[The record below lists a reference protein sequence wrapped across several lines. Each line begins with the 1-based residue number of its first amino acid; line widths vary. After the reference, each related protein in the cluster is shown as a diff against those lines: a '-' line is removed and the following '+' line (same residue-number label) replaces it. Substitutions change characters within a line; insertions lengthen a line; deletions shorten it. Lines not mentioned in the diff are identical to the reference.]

1 MRSRGERL
9 GARPWLRLR
18 RQVIERAGYRCE
30 RCGRI
35 APPYEV
41 HHVNDRTDNRLEA
54 LVCWCKRCHVD
65 HHRPEPV
72 AGSGEWQ
79 ELVAEL
85 F

>member
-1 MRSRGERL
+1 M

-18 RQVIERAGYRCE
+18 RQVLANADHTCE
-30 RCGRI
+30 RCGLRYR
-35 APPYEV
+35 PMEV
-41 HHVNDRTDNRLEA
+41 HHVNHDRTDNRLSNLA
-54 LVCWCKRCHVD
+54 AWCKCCHVG

>member
-1 MRSRGERL
+1 M

-18 RQVIERAGYRCE
+18 RQVLDRDGHACQ
-30 RCGRI
+30 RCGLRYRPMEI
-35 APPYEV
+35 
-41 HHVNDRTDNRLEA
+41 HHVDGHRGHNDLDN
-54 LVCWCKRCHVD
+54 LVAWCKCCHVG